1 MICAERTTISKTQ
14 ILLSQYNY
22 TIFCF
27 SEKPWKKDS
36 NEFSF
41 ASLWIRTIAINSIS
55 YKTLLS

>member
-1 MICAERTTISKTQ
+1 MIYAERTTVSKTQ

-22 TIFCF
+22 TIFFF

-41 ASLWIRTIAINSIS
+41 ASLWARSDIGAF
-55 YKTLLS
+55 KWVLLK